1 MSATT
6 AVSTLVDLLQV
17 ASQLMAQANAISGV
31 IAKAQAEN
39 RPISPDEWREIDGDQ
54 IQARAAAVV
63 AVAKLNPKIDAEQPP
78 GF

>member
-1 MSATT
+1 MSAIT

-39 RPISPDEWREIDGDQ
+39 RPISPEEWAQIDGDQ
-54 IQARAAAVV
+54 IQARAAAVA
-63 AVAKLNPKIDAEQPP
+63 AVAKL
-78 GF
+78 